1 MPITVNADNLK
12 SVMEQYATITGKGI
26 PELMRANARLCAVE
40 LANRTQPFSVGKAS
54 EEGAKAKIAGETR
67 TANDIGK
74 VIKTKTRI
82 DEIFSKT
89 KSEKLRA
96 SLVKLANA
104 GQWEALKT
112 VFEKVGFSRLEFLS
126 TPQAFQAAHKYNR
139 SRTTGHTFKKA
150 DKVYIATTGLPAYIK
165 EVIKRVGLSKSGW
178 AECARQIGGV
188 KGDGARGIPAFA
200 KRHKSGFGKVT
211 ESINGANTSFTMV
224 NSIPWADKV
233 CRPSEQRT
241 ALTIAKSKM
250 IEQMRRAI
258 KAASKPK
265 TNMENIISQE
275 VQKAA

>member
-12 SVMEQYATITGKGI
+12 SVMEQFATITGKGI
-26 PELMRANARLCAVE
+26 PELMRSNARLCAVE
-40 LANRTQPFSVGKAS
+40 LANRTQPFSVGK
-54 EEGAKAKIAGETR
+54 GAGTKAKSAGETR

-74 VIKTKTRI
+74 VIKTRERL

-89 KSEKLRA
+89 QSASLRA
-96 SLVKLANA
+96 SLEKLAAA
-104 GQWEALKT
+104 GRWGELRAVLQKL
-112 VFEKVGFSRLEFLS
+112 GFGALEFVS
-126 TPQAFQAAHKYNR
+126 GQGIRAAHKANR
-139 SRTTGHTFKKA
+139 SKTTGRAFNKPSTL
-150 DKVYIATTGLPAYIK
+150 YIATTGLPAYMK
-165 EVIKRVGLSKSGW
+165 EVVKRVGLSKSGW
-178 AECARQIGGV
+178 ADCAKQIGGV

-200 KRHKSGFGKVT
+200 KRHNAGFGDVT

-275 VQKAA
+275 LQKAA